1 MAGQAQA
8 IGRGR
13 AGKWRKIGWSV
24 AALIVLSPAVAM
36 LFTGRGTWDGSD
48 ILVMAC
54 LVGGIGLVF
63 ELVVRITDSLAYRS
77 GMGVALLTVFL
88 LLWMSGAVGNEADPG
103 NLIHA
108 AVAGVAIFGALAAR
122 FRSAGM
128 SRTMIGAAVAQA
140 TVAILAATG
149 ILSVGAG
156 LAEVLFLTIFFG
168 GLWLL
173 SALLFREAALERV
186 IARPA
191 K

>member
-8 IGRGR
+8 IGRRTGS
-13 AGKWRKIGWSV
+13 WRRMGWSI
-24 AALIVLSPAVAM
+24 ATLIVLSPAVAM

-63 ELVVRITDSLAYRS
+63 EMVVRITDSLAYRS
-77 GMGVALLTVFL
+77 GMAVALLAVFL
-88 LLWMSGAVGNEADPG
+88 LLWMSGAIGNEADPG
-103 NLIHA
+103 SLIHA
-108 AVAGVAIFGALAAR
+108 AVAGVAILGALTAR

-128 SRTMIGAAVAQA
+128 SRTMIAAAVAQA
-140 TVAILAATG
+140 TVAVLAAAG
-149 ILSVGAG
+149 IVSGGAG

-186 IARPA
+186 IARPV